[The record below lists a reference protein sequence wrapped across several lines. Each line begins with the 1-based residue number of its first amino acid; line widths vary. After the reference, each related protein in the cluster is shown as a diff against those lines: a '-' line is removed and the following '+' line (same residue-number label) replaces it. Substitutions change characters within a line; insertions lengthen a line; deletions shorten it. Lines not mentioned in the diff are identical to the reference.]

1 MAKEVKRRT
10 KRAKDRDVI
19 PLEDLA
25 PRHDVRGGA
34 GGIIFGQQTG
44 QSQELESTLDLTKG
58 SKKISFPSHEGGST

>member
-44 QSQELESTLDLTKG
+44 QSQ
-58 SKKISFPSHEGGST
+58 